1 MLNNLN
7 DIALFV
13 AVVKAKSFRKAADSL
28 DMPTSTLSRRIS
40 HLEKSI
46 GIRLLHRTTRQV
58 ELTELGR
65 TYFERCQHIIEQ
77 AQNAHEELSNAA
89 ESPTGLLRLSMVEEF
104 AADYIVPHLLE
115 FQRLHPGIRFEFD
128 INTRRANLVSDSVD
142 IAFRMG
148 QVSDSGLIARKLSS
162 FKMGLYASAAYI
174 KHAPKL
180 KTPSDLLAQ
189 QCLQLSNID
198 WTLTKS
204 AQRHVHK
211 FKAATY
217 AANSMTLLKQCV
229 MQDMGIAA
237 LSTAMMRDEMASGK
251 ALRVLPDWCPPDVPV
266 YALTETRLLPAK
278 TRVFLEF
285 ITRQLNAN
293 DSSKAKVKNHVA

>member
-28 DMPTSTLSRRIS
+28 DMPASTLSRRIS

-46 GIRLLHRTTRQV
+46 GIRLLHRTTRQI

-65 TYFERCQHIIEQ
+65 TYFERCQQIIAQ
-77 AQNAHEELSNAA
+77 AQNAHEELSQAA
-89 ESPTGLLRLSMVEEF
+89 ESPSGLLRLSMVEEF
-104 AADYIVPHLLE
+104 ADDFIIPHLPE
-115 FQRLHPGIRFEFD
+115 FRRLHSGIRFEFD

-148 QVSDSGLIARKLSS
+148 QVSDSGLIARKLLS
-162 FKMGLYASAAYI
+162 FKLGLYASAAYL

-180 KTPSDLLAQ
+180 KTPDDLTAHR
-189 QCLQLSNID
+189 CLQLSALD
-198 WTLTKS
+198 WHLSKD
-204 AQRHVHK
+204 AQRVVHK
-211 FKAATY
+211 LKAPEY
-217 AANSMTLLKQCV
+217 AANNMSLLKRLL
-229 MQDMGIAA
+229 MHDSGIAM
-237 LSTAMMRDEMASGK
+237 LSEAMVHEEVEAGTAV
-251 ALRVLPDWCPPDVPV
+251 RVLPDWCPPDVPV

-278 TRVFLEF
+278 TRVFLDFLQEKLK
-285 ITRQLNAN
+285 R
-293 DSSKAKVKNHVA
+293 

>member
-13 AVVKAKSFRKAADSL
+13 AVVKAKSFRKAAESL

-65 TYFERCQHIIEQ
+65 GYFARCQHIIEQ
-77 AQNAHEELSNAA
+77 AQSAHEELSNAA
-89 ESPTGLLRLSMVEEF
+89 ESPSGLLRLSMVEEY
-104 AADYIVPHLLE
+104 AADYIIPHLAE
-115 FQRLHPGIRFEFD
+115 FHHLHPGIRFEFD

-148 QVSDSGLIARKLSS
+148 NVSDSGLIARKITI
-162 FKMGLYASAAYI
+162 FKLGLYASSAYI
-174 KHAPKL
+174 KRAPKL
-180 KTPSDLLAQ
+180 KIPSDLAAH
-189 QCLQLSNID
+189 QCLQLSNMD
-198 WTLTKS
+198 WILGK
-204 AQRHVHK
+204 AGQRVVHK
-211 FKAATY
+211 FKAA
-217 AANSMTLLKQCV
+217 AFSANSMSLLKQCV
-229 MQDMGIAA
+229 MQNYGIAM
-237 LSTAMMRDEMASGK
+237 LSEQMMQEQFSEAK
-251 ALRVLPDWCPPDVPV
+251 VVRVLADWCPPEVPV

-278 TRVFLEF
+278 TRVFLDF
-285 ITRQLNAN
+285 IT
-293 DSSKAKVKNHVA
+293 AKYNPHR

>member
-46 GIRLLHRTTRQV
+46 GIRLLHRTTRQI

-65 TYFERCQHIIEQ
+65 SYFERCQHIIEQ
-77 AQNAHEELSNAA
+77 AQSAHEELSQAA
-89 ESPTGLLRLSMVEEF
+89 ESPSGLLRLSMVEEY
-104 AADYIVPHLLE
+104 AADYIIPHLAE
-115 FQRLHPGIRFEFD
+115 FRRMHPGIRFEFD

-148 QVSDSGLIARKLSS
+148 QVTDSGLIARKLSS
-162 FKMGLYASAAYI
+162 FKMGLYASSAYI
-174 KHAPKL
+174 KQAPKL
-180 KTPSDLLAQ
+180 KTPSDLVAH

-198 WTLTKS
+198 WTLIKAS
-204 AQRHVHK
+204 KRVVHK
-211 FKAATY
+211 FKAASLS
-217 AANSMTLLKQCV
+217 ANSMTLLKQCV

-237 LSTAMMRDEMASGK
+237 LSDAMMLADIASGK
-251 ALRVLPDWCPPDVPV
+251 VMRVMPDWCPPDVPV

-278 TRVFLEF
+278 TRVFLDYLIEK
-285 ITRQLNAN
+285 LNAN
-293 DSSKAKVKNHVA
+293 QASNSVQRA